1 MENSRKV
8 ILYIATSLDGYI
20 AREDGGIDWL
30 QGDGSDPQ
38 GDLGYLKFYETIDT
52 VIMGKTTYD
61 QVLTFGEYPYKGIK
75 NYVFTSESR
84 DNRDDV
90 IFINENVK
98 ELIDK
103 LKRETGKSIWVIG
116 GAGIL
121 DYFMKE
127 NLIDEYIISI
137 IPTILGKG
145 ISLFKGNNP
154 EINLQ
159 LKHSK
164 NINGIVEVHYVKK

>member
-1 MENSRKV
+1 M
-8 ILYIATSLDGYI
+8 I
-20 AREDGGIDWL
+20 
-30 QGDGSDPQ
+30 
-38 GDLGYLKFYETIDT
+38 
-52 VIMGKTTYD
+52 
-61 QVLTFGEYPYKGIK
+61 
-75 NYVFTSESR
+75 FT
-84 DNRDDV
+84 
-90 IFINENVK
+90 NENVK

-103 LKRETGKSIWVIG
+103 LKRETGKNIWVIG

-137 IPTILGKG
+137 IPPILGRD

-154 EINLQ
+154 EFNLQ